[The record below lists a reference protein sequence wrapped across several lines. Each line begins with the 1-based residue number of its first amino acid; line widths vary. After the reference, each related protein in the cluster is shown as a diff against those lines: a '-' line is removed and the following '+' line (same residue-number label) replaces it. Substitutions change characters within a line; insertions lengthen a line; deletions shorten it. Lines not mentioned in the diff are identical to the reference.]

1 MTRHRLM
8 GALGLAVLLTA
19 LAVAGASMVPRVQK
33 QGSLYRI
40 ERGDMAYGFDA
51 AWRVEILW
59 ARDTTGRWEK
69 VKSPAEGRLEPLRR
83 SLLSSMGKNAL
94 WEIPAEGKAEIQ
106 SLKSLGYL

>member
-1 MTRHRLM
+1 MLR
-8 GALGLAVLLTA
+8 GKIVQASAVAALLAA
-19 LAVAGASMVPRVQK
+19 FAVAGAAMVPRVQK

-40 ERGDMAYGFDA
+40 ERGDTAYGFDA